1 MYVWNRFPFVR
12 FSFAGILGILL
23 YEYIPGLWTQPLASF
38 TALILSYLL
47 LWLLAIGIKR
57 KRLTFFLGLSGLTL
71 IGYLFGYIASINNEM
86 DDPTHWRNVN
96 GRIEAFEG
104 IIVSDVLVKER
115 TCRYTVETSA
125 VLVDGQKIEVSGHL
139 HLYVQRTDSVTNDI
153 NYGHEIWVKATPTQ
167 IAPPTNPEEFNYSAY
182 VAKQQ
187 IHGQC
192 FVAPEFVKV
201 VGRNP
206 KSAVLDKAYSLRA
219 YLRAKVI
226 DYIDDSD
233 AQAIALALLI
243 GVKDFLSE
251 ELTTAY
257 ASAGA
262 MHVLAV
268 SGLHVGILYML
279 LLFLLKPFEKRKGG
293 KVMIA
298 AISIFIIWSYT
309 FVTGMSP
316 SVLRAATMFS
326 VFALSK
332 AVMRDNNIYNSLG
345 ISAFVLLLYDPNLL
359 FAVGFQ
365 LSFLAVTGIVYL
377 QPRIYRM
384 LYVSNRFL
392 DVVWGIT
399 AVSIAAQISTLPLT
413 VYYFNQFPT
422 YFFLSNLVVIPGA
435 MAIMVGGIVMLILG
449 SIANGL
455 GHFFG
460 WILNLII
467 QLMNFLVEWVE
478 QIPGSLIT
486 WLYLDSFQVWAV
498 YAAMVLILLGL
509 AHKSSFYL
517 NVSLLVVCL
526 VFCWEHY
533 KIMDQTMRME
543 LIVYDIGG
551 TTAIDQIDGKTAKL
565 YIDDLSNVDHEM
577 LSFQI
582 DPFRRANGLNS
593 FSEGLTEL
601 RVINSSSGKVKCGE
615 LMGRRFLVVDSALN
629 ELDITAPIVTD
640 VLIIN
645 NEALKSVTWLQE
657 HFAFKEVIIGSDN
670 SWRYSAW
677 IQAELLKYGIKSHS
691 LLRQGSWRKS
701 DF

>member
-23 YEYIPGLWTQPLASF
+23 YEYVPGLWTQPLASF

-71 IGYLFGYIASINNEM
+71 IGYLFGFIASINNEM

-104 IIVSDVLVKER
+104 IIVSDVLVKEQ
-115 TCRYTVETSA
+115 TYRYTVETSS
-125 VLVDGQKIEVSGHL
+125 VLVNGREIGVSGHL
-139 HLYVQRTDSVTNDI
+139 HLYLQRTDSVTNDI
-153 NYGHEIWVKATPTQ
+153 NYGHEIWVKATPSQ

-182 VAKQQ
+182 MAKQQ

-206 KSAVLDKAYSLRA
+206 QSAVLDKAYSLRA

-298 AISIFIIWSYT
+298 AISLFIIWSYT

-326 VFALSK
+326 IFALSK

-377 QPRIYRM
+377 QPRIYRV

-449 SIANGL
+449 SIADGL
-455 GHFFG
+455 GHLIG
-460 WILNLII
+460 WILDLII

-478 QIPGSLIT
+478 QMPGSLIT

-498 YAAMVLILLGL
+498 YAIMVLILLGIT
-509 AHKSSFYL
+509 HKSSFYL

-526 VFCWEHY
+526 VLGWEHF
-533 KIMDQTMRME
+533 KVMDQTYRKE

-551 TTAIDQIDGKTAKL
+551 TTAIDQVDGKTAQL
-565 YIDDLSNVDHEM
+565 FVNDLSNVDHEM
-577 LSFQI
+577 LRFQI
-582 DPFRRANGLNS
+582 DPFRRVNGLNS
-593 FSEGLTEL
+593 FSEGLSEL
-601 RVINSSSGKVKCGE
+601 RLVDSSFGKVKCGE
-615 LMGRRFLVVDSALN
+615 LMGHRFLVVDSVLN
-629 ELDITAPIVTD
+629 ELEITAPIVTD

-645 NEALKSVTWLQE
+645 NGALKSVTWLQE

-691 LLRQGSWRKS
+691 LLRQGSWHKS